1 MKDIKAIIDELA
13 DLRDIDIQSL
23 DDLGKCILNI
33 YHDNTT
39 THFYGFQFEFQR
51 IV

>member
-33 YHDNTT
+33 NRINTAK
-39 THFYGFQFEFQR
+39 HFHVF
-51 IV
+51 